1 MQATAGDVI
10 QLQARVYNYSLA
22 DMPDGTRVHARFYAQ
37 RWDNTTHDFDGQAF
51 VINELTLD
59 PIPGF
64 NSTANEG
71 KNPNWVFAATTFD
84 TAAHS
89 DSYLVF
95 WVLVW
100 MELNGQLVPEVEGH
114 GLTALPGPATE
125 PVDVAIEPYSNNVGF
140 YRQPFFVAPRT
151 TASRH
156 APDSVGKLD
165 VDRGT
170 VSPARVSVFEKAT
183 VAARLA
189 VDGAP
194 VEPVLLLFFSEDPA
208 HGGEPFDAELVSHIR
223 AGDVYVARVK
233 FQPVTCGA
241 HTIVVAAHAGTAR
254 PAIGTATLHV
264 DCKSAERF
272 VGRAENVTS
281 GKPDGKVRVDGD
293 VPFTGTFDLSAAT
306 LTITGVLQEV
316 GGAELVKG
324 NGGASFLPVTH
335 FRQSATLASGFIM
348 E

>member
-1 MQATAGDVI
+1 M
-10 QLQARVYNYSLA
+10 
-22 DMPDGTRVHARFYAQ
+22 
-37 RWDNTTHDFDGQAF
+37 
-51 VINELTLD
+51 
-59 PIPGF
+59 
-64 NSTANEG
+64 
-71 KNPNWVFAATTFD
+71 
-84 TAAHS
+84 
-89 DSYLVF
+89 
-95 WVLVW
+95 
-100 MELNGQLVPEVEGH
+100 
-114 GLTALPGPATE
+114 
-125 PVDVAIEPYSNNVGF
+125 DVAIEPYSNNVGF

-165 VDRGT
+165 VDRVT

-223 AGDVYVARVK
+223 AGDVYVARVM

-324 NGGASFLPVTH
+324 NARDPLPAVRDAGVGIHHGVGDEPRVADLEHEARVDDRAIFLAEHVGERLLVLLRRSIKLVCERREDVGRRDRRH
-335 FRQSATLASGFIM
+335 EDFFVAQARECGLQSLDVPLNDRKALSVALDTRVAFDT
-348 E
+348 

>member
-100 MELNGQLVPEVEGH
+100 MELNGQLVPEVEGM
-114 GLTALPGPATE
+114 GSRRSPGPPPNPWTWRSSPTATTWGSTGS
-125 PVDVAIEPYSNNVGF
+125 PSSWRRGRP
-140 YRQPFFVAPRT
+140 PRGT
-151 TASRH
+151 PPIAWASSTSTASR
-156 APDSVGKLD
+156 S
-165 VDRGT
+165 R
-170 VSPARVSVFEKAT
+170 R
-183 VAARLA
+183 
-189 VDGAP
+189 
-194 VEPVLLLFFSEDPA
+194 
-208 HGGEPFDAELVSHIR
+208 R
-223 AGDVYVARVK
+223 A
-233 FQPVTCGA
+233 
-241 HTIVVAAHAGTAR
+241 
-254 PAIGTATLHV
+254 
-264 DCKSAERF
+264 
-272 VGRAENVTS
+272 
-281 GKPDGKVRVDGD
+281 
-293 VPFTGTFDLSAAT
+293 
-306 LTITGVLQEV
+306 
-316 GGAELVKG
+316 
-324 NGGASFLPVTH
+324 
-335 FRQSATLASGFIM
+335 
-348 E
+348 